1 MYYAFQLDVKTIW
14 THSSTENK
22 IEPTSNLCENKYYLL
37 VALCFLSFF
46 FFLFPMQQNSA
57 NHFYSTKKQQVH
69 FGLTMWFQ
77 TCNTRKWKSRHI
89 SPSFFLFSFCPVYRK
104 MSCEINIML
113 LVLVVGLEVWGCVFY
128 LFIYILSHS
137 SSFTYKYLHF
147 LICRFGINICQYANM
162 SIHFLTQMDQTHP
175 RIMKVGVS
183 TSFF

>member
-22 IEPTSNLCENKYYLL
+22 IKPTSKLCENKYYLL

-46 FFLFPMQQNSA
+46 FFFLFSNATKLFKSFLF
-57 NHFYSTKKQQVH
+57 HKKQQVH

-77 TCNTRKWKSRHI
+77 TCNTRKCKSRHI
-89 SPSFFLFSFCPVYRK
+89 SPLFFLFSFCPVYRK

-128 LFIYILSHS
+128 LYFITKLFIHLQVLA
-137 SSFTYKYLHF
+137 FFNLQ
-147 LICRFGINICQYANM
+147 IC
-162 SIHFLTQMDQTHP
+162 H
-175 RIMKVGVS
+175 
-183 TSFF
+183 